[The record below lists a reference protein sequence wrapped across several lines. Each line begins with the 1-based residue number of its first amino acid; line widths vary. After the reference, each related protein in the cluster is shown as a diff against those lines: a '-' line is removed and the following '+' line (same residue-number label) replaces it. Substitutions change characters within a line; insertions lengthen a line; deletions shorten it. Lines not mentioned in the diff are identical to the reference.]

1 MKRYLLS
8 VVILASLPAYS
19 GHDYDHCAD
28 TDKSKTEL
36 CQAYLTGL
44 SHGKTTV
51 DNTAMTEQEDPYR
64 SRALEQRVGE
74 RYRKTVQEEKK
85 SVPKEN

>member
-8 VVILASLPAYS
+8 IVILASSSAYGGS
-19 GHDYDHCAD
+19 DYDACID
-28 TDKSKTEL
+28 NSKTEL

-44 SHGKTTV
+44 SHGKAAV
-51 DNTAMTEQEDPYR
+51 DSTAMVEQDDSYR

-74 RYRKTVQEEKK
+74 RYRKTVQMEKK
-85 SVPKEN
+85 SVQMEN